1 MQYTLLILVIA
12 AGFSLSAYLP
22 PGPDPVEWYNK
33 EETQAQQQSQVSKR
47 QVPWYLPVITVPQ
60 IVEVHHVVL
69 LQAPEQRC
77 FPRRPPLT
85 PETTPGPT
93 DDGLT
98 NRMGGGSNNTSVEQP
113 SKCVWAIV
121 ACCSPG
127 SLNIRY
133 TCFELLG
140 CQGAFWDVNPC
151 ESRITM
157 AAANTALK
165 FYMSNNS
172 APSSNINDVASNLT
186 K

>member
-1 MQYTLLILVIA
+1 MQYSLLILAIA

-22 PGPDPVEWYNK
+22 SGPDPVEWYNK
-33 EETQAQQQSQVSKR
+33 EETQPREKQVSKR

-60 IVEVHHVVL
+60 IVEVHHVVI
-69 LQAPEQRC
+69 LQSPDQRC
-77 FPRRPPLT
+77 FPRRPPT
-85 PETTPGPT
+85 PDTTPGPT
-93 DDGLT
+93 DDGLSI
-98 NRMGGGSNNTSVEQP
+98 RMGGGSNTTTATQP

-165 FYMSNNS
+165 FYMSNTS
-172 APSSNINDVASNLT
+172 APSSNINDITSNLT
-186 K
+186 Q